1 MIYIKITVTGEPD
14 TFPFTKVY
22 QYSSK
27 SDEEIFINSAI
38 LIKDRLGKNLRINI
52 NEAILVYSSFIV
64 SELRDSRPIEQIQ
77 KNASNLLRPEQV
89 MIGVPETL
97 QKMSFEIML
106 DDQHMKSIILN
117 TPIQISDYILN
128 NPAKWKADKFYPA

>member
-1 MIYIKITVTGEPD
+1 MIYIKITVKGEPD

-38 LIKDRLGKNLRINI
+38 MIKDRLDKNLKINI
-52 NEAILVYSSFIV
+52 NEAILVYSAFIV

-77 KNASNLLRPEQV
+77 KNASQLLSPKQV

-97 QKMSFEIML
+97 RIMSFEVML
-106 DDQHMKSIILN
+106 DDRYMKFIVLN
-117 TPIQISDYILN
+117 TPIQISDYIL
-128 NPAKWKADKFYPA
+128 KST

>member
-1 MIYIKITVTGEPD
+1 LIYIKITVKGEPD
-14 TFPFTKVY
+14 TSPFTKVY

-38 LIKDRLGKNLRINI
+38 LIKDRLDKNLKINI

-64 SELRDSRPIEQIQ
+64 SELRDGKSIEQIQ
-77 KNASNLLRPEQV
+77 KNALNLLRPEQV

-97 QKMSFEIML
+97 RTMSFEVML
-106 DDQHMKSIILN
+106 DDESMKFIVLN
-117 TPIQISDYILN
+117 TPIQISDYIL
-128 NPAKWKADKFYPA
+128 KST

>member
-1 MIYIKITVTGEPD
+1 MIYIKITVKGEPD

-38 LIKDRLGKNLRINI
+38 MIKDRLDKNLKINI
-52 NEAILVYSSFIV
+52 NEAILVYSAFIV

-77 KNASNLLRPEQV
+77 KNASQLLSPEQV

-97 QKMSFEIML
+97 RIMSFEVML
-106 DDQHMKSIILN
+106 DDRYMKFIVLN
-117 TPIQISDYILN
+117 TPIQISDYIL
-128 NPAKWKADKFYPA
+128 KST

>member
-1 MIYIKITVTGEPD
+1 MIYIKITVKGEPD
-14 TFPFTKVY
+14 TSPFTKVY

-38 LIKDRLGKNLRINI
+38 LIKDRLDKNLKINI

-64 SELRDSRPIEQIQ
+64 SELHDGKSIEQIQ
-77 KNASNLLRPEQV
+77 KNASQLLGPEQV

-97 QKMSFEIML
+97 RTMSFEVML
-106 DDQHMKSIILN
+106 DDESMKFIVLN
-117 TPIQISDYILN
+117 TPIQISDYIL
-128 NPAKWKADKFYPA
+128 KST

>member
-1 MIYIKITVTGEPD
+1 LIYIKITVKGEPD

-38 LIKDRLGKNLRINI
+38 MIKDRLAKNLKINI

-64 SELRDSRPIEQIQ
+64 SKLRDGIPIEQIQ
-77 KNASNLLRPEQV
+77 KNASQLLSPEQV
-89 MIGVPETL
+89 MIGVPETMRTL
-97 QKMSFEIML
+97 SFEVML
-106 DDQHMKSIILN
+106 DDQHMKFIILN
-117 TPIQISDYILN
+117 TPIQISDYIL
-128 NPAKWKADKFYPA
+128 KST

>member
-1 MIYIKITVTGEPD
+1 LIYIKITVKGEPD
-14 TFPFTKVY
+14 TSPFTKVY

-38 LIKDRLGKNLRINI
+38 LIKDRLDKNLKINI

-64 SELRDSRPIEQIQ
+64 SELRDGKSIEQIQ
-77 KNASNLLRPEQV
+77 KNASQLLGPEQV

-97 QKMSFEIML
+97 RTMSFEVML
-106 DDQHMKSIILN
+106 DDGCMKFIVLN
-117 TPIQISDYILN
+117 TPIQISDYIL
-128 NPAKWKADKFYPA
+128 KST

>member
-1 MIYIKITVTGEPD
+1 MIYIKITVKGEPD
-14 TFPFTKVY
+14 TSPFTKVY

-38 LIKDRLGKNLRINI
+38 LIKDRLDKNLKINI

-64 SELRDSRPIEQIQ
+64 SELRDGIPIEQIQ
-77 KNASNLLRPEQV
+77 KNASQLLSPEQV

-97 QKMSFEIML
+97 RTMSFEVML
-106 DDQHMKSIILN
+106 DDEYMKFIILN
-117 TPIQISDYILN
+117 TPIQISDYIL
-128 NPAKWKADKFYPA
+128 KST